1 MKVFTESRENRMQM
15 DKHLEGSPP
24 MPHEHDFGRPLPP
37 HERHGRPIPPHERR
51 AMMHVEFGEDD
62 IALLDTIFGDPDTAM
77 AAAYIIQDA
86 PPEIQILAIQLMK
99 MNGSSTFLT
108 ANSGID
114 SQVRFPSPTMDESAQ
129 NLYAELYSD
138 AGARF
143 VGILNSSPNEIAVI
157 SRLIAYLDDKTK
169 EVS

>member
-1 MKVFTESRENRMQM
+1 MKVFTESRENRMEM
-15 DKHLEGSPP
+15 DKHLEGRHP

-51 AMMHVEFGEDD
+51 GMMHFELGEKDF
-62 IALLDTIFGDPDTAM
+62 ILLNTVFGDPDTAQ

-99 MNGSSTFLT
+99 MNGSDTILST
-108 ANSGID
+108 NSD
-114 SQVRFPSPTMDESAQ
+114 FEASVRFPSPTMDESAQ
-129 NLYAELYSD
+129 NLYAELYGD

>member
-1 MKVFTESRENRMQM
+1 MKVFTESRM
-15 DKHLEGSPP
+15 DKYLEDSSP
-24 MPHEHDFGRPLPP
+24 MLHEHDFGRPLPP
-37 HERHGRPIPPHERR
+37 HECHGVGRPIPPHLRK
-51 AMMHVEFGEDD
+51 AMMYVELGEKE
-62 IALLDTIFGDPDTAM
+62 LTFLNTVFGDPDTAQ

-99 MNGSSTFLT
+99 MNGSDAILST
-108 ANSGID
+108 NSGFE
-114 SQVRFPSPTMDESAQ
+114 SSVRFPSPTMDETAQ
-129 NLYAELYSD
+129 KLYAELYGD
-138 AGARF
+138 AGTRF

>member
-1 MKVFTESRENRMQM
+1 MKVFTKNM
-15 DKHLEGSPP
+15 DKLQEGRLP

-37 HERHGRPIPPHERR
+37 HERHGFGRPIPPHERR
-51 AMMHVEFGEDD
+51 AMMQVEFGEDD
-62 IALLDTIFGDPDTAM
+62 LTLLNTVFGDADTAQ

-99 MNGSSTFLT
+99 MNGSSTMLS
-108 ANSGID
+108 ANSGAD
-114 SQVRFPSPTMDESAQ
+114 SQVRFPSPTMDETAQ
-129 NLYAELYSD
+129 QLYADLYGD
-138 AGARF
+138 AGTSF
-143 VGILNSSPNEIAVI
+143 VGILNTSPNEIAVI

>member
-1 MKVFTESRENRMQM
+1 MKVFTESRENKM
-15 DKHLEGSPP
+15 DKYPEVRSP
-24 MPHEHDFGRPLPP
+24 MPHKHDFGRPLSP
-37 HERHGRPIPPHERR
+37 HERHDIGRPIPPHERR

-62 IALLDTIFGDPDTAM
+62 LTLLDTIFGDPDTAQ

-86 PPEIQILAIQLMK
+86 PPEIQILAVQLMK

-108 ANSGID
+108 ANSGIE
-114 SQVRFPSPTMDESAQ
+114 SSVRFPSPTMDETAQ
-129 NLYAELYSD
+129 NLYAELYGD
-138 AGARF
+138 AGDRF

-157 SRLIAYLDDKTK
+157 SRLIAYMDDKTK

>member
-1 MKVFTESRENRMQM
+1 
-15 DKHLEGSPP
+15 
-24 MPHEHDFGRPLPP
+24 
-37 HERHGRPIPPHERR
+37 
-51 AMMHVEFGEDD
+51 MHVEFNEDD
-62 IALLDTIFGDPDTAM
+62 LTLLDTIFGDPDTAQ

-86 PPEIQILAIQLMK
+86 PPEIQILAVQLMK

-114 SQVRFPSPTMDESAQ
+114 TQVRFPSPTMDESAQ
-129 NLYAELYSD
+129 NLYAELYGD

>member
-62 IALLDTIFGDPDTAM
+62 R
-77 AAAYIIQDA
+77 
-86 PPEIQILAIQLMK
+86 
-99 MNGSSTFLT
+99 SSGYHL
-108 ANSGID
+108 
-114 SQVRFPSPTMDESAQ
+114 R
-129 NLYAELYSD
+129 
-138 AGARF
+138 
-143 VGILNSSPNEIAVI
+143 
-157 SRLIAYLDDKTK
+157 
-169 EVS
+169 

>member
-1 MKVFTESRENRMQM
+1 MKVFTEKRENRM
-15 DKHLEGSPP
+15 DKHLEGTPP
-24 MPHEHDFGRPLPP
+24 MPHEHKFGRLLPH
-37 HERHGRPIPPHERR
+37 HERHGFGRPIPPHERR
-51 AMMHVEFGEDD
+51 AMMHVEFSEDD
-62 IALLDTIFGDPDTAM
+62 LTLLDTVFGDPDTAQ

-99 MNGSSTFLT
+99 MNGSSSCII

-114 SQVRFPSPTMDESAQ
+114 SQVRFPSPTMDDTAQ
-129 NLYAELYSD
+129 NLYTELYGD

>member
-1 MKVFTESRENRMQM
+1 MKIITENKM
-15 DKHLEGSPP
+15 DKHLDGRPP
-24 MPHEHDFGRPLPP
+24 MPHEHHRI
-37 HERHGRPIPPHERR
+37 GRPIPPHERR
-51 AMMHVEFGEDD
+51 SMMHIEFGEDD
-62 IALLDTIFGDPDTAM
+62 LTLLNTIFDDPDTAQ

-86 PPEIQILAIQLMK
+86 PPEIQILAVQLMK
-99 MNGSSTFLT
+99 INGSSTFLT

-114 SQVRFPSPTMDESAQ
+114 PQVRFPSPTMDETAQ
-129 NLYAELYSD
+129 DLYAELYGD

-157 SRLIAYLDDKTK
+157 SRLIAYLDNKTK

>member
-1 MKVFTESRENRMQM
+1 MKVFTESRENRM
-15 DKHLEGSPP
+15 DKHPEGRHP
-24 MPHEHDFGRPLPP
+24 MPHDHRGF
-37 HERHGRPIPPHERR
+37 GRPIPPHEIR

-62 IALLDTIFGDPDTAM
+62 LILLNTIFGDSDTAQ
-77 AAAYIIQDA
+77 AAACIIQDA
-86 PPEIQILAIQLMK
+86 PPEIQILAVQLMK

-108 ANSGID
+108 ENSGTE
-114 SQVRFPSPTMDESAQ
+114 SSVRFPSPTMDETAQ
-129 NLYAELYSD
+129 NLYAELYGD

>member
-1 MKVFTESRENRMQM
+1 MKEFNESRENRM
-15 DKHLEGSPP
+15 DKHIG
-24 MPHEHDFGRPLPP
+24 GRPPIS
-37 HERHGRPIPPHERR
+37 HELHVHRPLPPHERR
-51 AMMHVEFGEDD
+51 AMMHFEFGEKDFN
-62 IALLDTIFGDPDTAM
+62 LLNTVFGDPDTAQ

-99 MNGSSTFLT
+99 MNGSDTILS
-108 ANSGID
+108 ANSNFE
-114 SQVRFPSPTMDESAQ
+114 SSVRFPSPTMDETAQ
-129 NLYAELYSD
+129 NLYAELYGN
-138 AGARF
+138 AGTRF

>member
-1 MKVFTESRENRMQM
+1 MKVFTESRENRMEM
-15 DKHLEGSPP
+15 DKHLEGRPP

-108 ANSGID
+108 ADRKS
-114 SQVRFPSPTMDESAQ
+114 V
-129 NLYAELYSD
+129 
-138 AGARF
+138 
-143 VGILNSSPNEIAVI
+143 V
-157 SRLIAYLDDKTK
+157 
-169 EVS
+169 